1 MTEFPVSFVTR
12 MPGSTESSIS
22 SIGDCEVHIAIS
34 SYNFTKS
41 VVATIISSCQY
52 NHLHNPYYLQKNIH
66 VAKQINITFTI
77 TITILLDIF
86 DTINYPH
93 REHDQVDGGEDE
105 ETAATLRRKVAEL
118 EAALAQNHRGG
129 REVDNV
135 LISTTI
141 MKEMQIIIR
150 IQSVVICKE
159 NNNEPVSD
167 FYV

>member
-1 MTEFPVSFVTR
+1 M
-12 MPGSTESSIS
+12 
-22 SIGDCEVHIAIS
+22 
-34 SYNFTKS
+34 
-41 VVATIISSCQY
+41 
-52 NHLHNPYYLQKNIH
+52 IH
-66 VAKQINITFTI
+66 VAKEINITFTI
-77 TITILLDIF
+77 MISIFLDIF

-93 REHDQVDGGEDE
+93 HQHDQVDGGEDE

-141 MKEMQIIIR
+141 MKEMQNIIK
-150 IQSVVICKE
+150 IQSEVICKE